1 MKTQIAIA
9 QNLIFRRTASHKGR
23 HLAVTPN
30 NSAMRHLSY
39 GRIIVDAG
47 MASVRFATGERETG
61 LICLS
66 GHGSVAVVANF
77 HVIVCVVFIYCFR
90 LPWVAGVIIHTP
102 DVARSF
108 VWVGRGHLL

>member
-1 MKTQIAIA
+1 MKTHIAIA

-66 GHGSVAVVANF
+66 GHGIVVVDGHSHELGCDDSTYIPCHSSLHVADS
-77 HVIVCVVFIYCFR
+77 Y
-90 LPWVAGVIIHTP
+90 
-102 DVARSF
+102 
-108 VWVGRGHLL
+108 

>member
-66 GHGSVAVVANF
+66 GHGIVAVGGDRKSTRLNSSHSQISYA
-77 HVIVCVVFIYCFR
+77 VFCFKKKKQKINR
-90 LPWVAGVIIHTP
+90 Q
-102 DVARSF
+102 S
-108 VWVGRGHLL
+108 

>member
-1 MKTQIAIA
+1 MIRRPPRST
-9 QNLIFRRTASHKGR
+9 LFPYTTLFRS
-23 HLAVTPN
+23 PN

-66 GHGSVAVVANF
+66 GHGIVAVDGNSHELGCYDSLYIPRDSSGEVAASDPGDL
-77 HVIVCVVFIYCFR
+77 VECS
-90 LPWVAGVIIHTP
+90 AGVE
-102 DVARSF
+102 
-108 VWVGRGHLL
+108 GR